1 MVVLCKLSGGGGGGG
16 GGQVEDLVGVV
27 GVDYVG
33 IGRFGG
39 VAASVVASGGRVDS
53 GRSAGGCRGCGGRCR
68 RLGHDFLAD
77 LADLQLQARFRGED
91 LRVQRLQ
98 RQKQCGCEQ
107 TGMRMCADV
116 FSKLSL
122 DTKIVLI
129 LLIISD

>member
-1 MVVLCKLSGGGGGGG
+1 LVVLCKLSGGGGGGG

-91 LRVQRLQ
+91 LRVQRLEEAGGLGGW
-98 RQKQCGCEQ
+98 KES
-107 TGMRMCADV
+107 V
-116 FSKLSL
+116 FLEELHDQLPALIQDPAEGRK
-122 DTKIVLI
+122 I
-129 LLIISD
+129 LL